1 VKLHLARTDI
11 PAIEVDLLSGTLF
24 ESCWQLPVRIL
35 TVSSYFTNGGIFEMT
50 TPKDLRYSEEHEWV
64 KVEGE
69 KVRVG
74 ITEFAQHE
82 LGDIVFVELPEV
94 GTEITIDQ
102 PFGSVESVKTVSE
115 LYAPVSGKVVEI
127 NEELNDSPESVN
139 ESPYEKAW
147 MIVIEATDLSEVE
160 KLLTPEQ
167 YDDLIKAE

>member
-1 VKLHLARTDI
+1 M
-11 PAIEVDLLSGTLF
+11 S
-24 ESCWQLPVRIL
+24 
-35 TVSSYFTNGGIFEMT
+35 

-94 GTEITIDQ
+94 GTEVTADA

-115 LYAPVSGKVVEI
+115 LYAPVSGKIIEV
-127 NEELNDSPESVN
+127 NEDLNDSPEFVN

-147 MIVIEATDLSEVE
+147 MIVIEPTDLSEVE

-167 YDDLIKAE
+167 YDEMIKED